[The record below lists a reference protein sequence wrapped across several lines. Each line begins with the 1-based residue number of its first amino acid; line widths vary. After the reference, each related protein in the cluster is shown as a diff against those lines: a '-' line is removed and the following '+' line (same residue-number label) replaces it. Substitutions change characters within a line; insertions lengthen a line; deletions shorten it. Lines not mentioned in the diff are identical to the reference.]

1 MATPPNTHVSP
12 VELIAL
18 AARLNH
24 DEQRPR
30 GELVT
35 RDRALSAKLASL
47 DGGDALDDAA
57 RLRWWLEHAEDAEA
71 DAVSDQVHSAMSL
84 AGFGLVLLG
93 LLMGS
98 GVALGVFVFDGERP
112 VNVVAAL
119 GVFVFLQAATLV
131 LAVLAVLPAGWTV
144 WLPGFSSV
152 QEALRRLSPGR
163 LSFLIARLMPQG
175 MREALAAS
183 IGRAGAHRRVYG
195 RVQLWAVVRWSQLFA
210 VAFNVAAAGVFVSMV
225 VFTDLLFV
233 WSTTLDIEP
242 DSFHALTSAVSLPWV
257 FVAEAVP
264 TLELVHATRFQR
276 GTGDLPSRVGGSW
289 WSFLLLSM
297 LVYGLLPRLV
307 ALVWAQVALGRASRH
322 ALVATPGATA
332 VLHRLRGGAAAQ
344 DTAEEVDCAAGSA
357 WPEAG
362 VGTHPVV
369 VDWSRAAGTVGRAR
383 QVLGLEVDDILPAG
397 GARTMDEDTAA
408 VEQVGTLVVPGG
420 GGPPRGV
427 VVLVK
432 LWEPPMLEVLSF
444 LKALRSSVGDAVPVR
459 VCAVSHDASG
469 RLVSDDAEHL
479 AQWRRRV
486 QTLGDPWLT
495 VAMSEEGA
503 GDDG

>member
-1 MATPPNTHVSP
+1 MATNSNTRVSP

-30 GELVT
+30 GELVV
-35 RDRALSAKLASL
+35 RDRALSSKLAAEP
-47 DGGDALDDAA
+47 GGDALDDAA
-57 RLRWWLEHAEDAEA
+57 RLLWWLEHAEDAEA
-71 DAVSDQVHSAMSL
+71 DAVSDQVGSAMSL
-84 AGFGLVLLG
+84 AGFGLVVLG

-131 LAVLAVLPAGWTV
+131 LAVLAVLPAGWTS
-144 WLPGFSSV
+144 WLPGFVVV
-152 QEALRRLSPGR
+152 QETLRRLSPGR
-163 LSFLIARLMPQG
+163 LSFLLARLMPQP

-210 VAFNVAAAGVFVSMV
+210 VAFNVAAAAVFVSLV

-233 WSTTLDIEP
+233 WSTTLDVEP
-242 DSFHALTSAVSLPWV
+242 ESFHALTSAVALPWG
-257 FVAEAVP
+257 FVPDAVP
-264 TLELVHATRFQR
+264 SLELVNATRFQR
-276 GTGDLPSRVGGSW
+276 GTGDDPSRLGGGW
-289 WSFLLLSM
+289 WSFILLAM

-307 ALVWAQVALGRASRH
+307 ALVWAQVALGRASRA
-322 ALVATPGATA
+322 ALLATPGVSS
-332 VLHRLRGGAAAQ
+332 VLQRLQRGAQ
-344 DTAEEVDCAAGSA
+344 SQDLVEPTDSAAGSA
-357 WPEAG
+357 WPAAG

-369 VDWSRAAGTVGRAR
+369 VDWSRAAGSVGRAR
-383 QVLGLEVDDILPAG
+383 RVLGLEVDDILPAG
-397 GARTMDEDTAA
+397 GARTMDEDAAA
-408 VEQVGTLVVPGG
+408 VEQIGTLVKPSGDVS
-420 GGPPRGV
+420 PRGV

-444 LKALRSSVGDAVPVR
+444 FKALRISVGDAVPVR
-459 VCAVSHDASG
+459 VCAVSHDSDG

-495 VAMSEEGA
+495 VAMQQEGA